1 MRLPAASLLLLA
13 GFLLGCW
20 KIFPDPSDRPGTF
33 LAEPVN
39 LTAFNSEFDDYN
51 SALPQN
57 RSDLQPLVFSSK
69 RVRKDKFNLVFKFLN
84 LSYNDNQKR
93 LDANE
98 TIYGGWT
105 DVENARTLENQV
117 TYINGD
123 FNVLGP
129 QVLSFGSDLGGGG
142 TQEWLTLYADDR
154 DGDLNV
160 RFFHNRG
167 DKWKQQ
173 GPFEVRFLNGPADD
187 AYPSFREQYGKP
199 VSELYFTSNRGG
211 NFDIYRVK
219 LPTNKP
225 FLETLLTTERLP
237 VEKVEELS
245 TPADDKCPNLLG
257 DVMVFTSNR
266 PGGQGGFDLYVSR
279 YQNGTW
285 SKPENL
291 GTRINTAS
299 DEYRPALVRNL
310 RNFTYD
316 LMIFSSNR
324 PGGKGGFDLYM
335 VGLPGAPAQSN

>member
-1 MRLPAASLLLLA
+1 MRVPAAFLLLIS
-13 GFLLGCW
+13 GVLLGCGL
-20 KIFPDPSDRPGTF
+20 FPDPSHKAGRF
-33 LAEPVN
+33 LDEPVN

-51 SALPQN
+51 SALPAN
-57 RSDLQPLVFSSK
+57 RSGLHPLVFSSK
-69 RVRKDKFNLVFKFLN
+69 RVRKDKFNLVFKHLN
-84 LSYNDNQKR
+84 LNYDDKENRLTANDAPQSGQ
-93 LDANE
+93 DAE
-98 TIYGGWT
+98 ST
-105 DVENARTLENQV
+105 ARTLENQV
-117 TYINGD
+117 TFINGD

-129 QVLSFGSDLGGGG
+129 QVVSFGDDLGGGNR
-142 TQEWLTLYADDR
+142 QEWLTLYADDR
-154 DGDLNV
+154 DGNLNV
-160 RFFHNRG
+160 RFFHNQG

-187 AYPSFREQYGKP
+187 AYPSFREQFGQP
-199 VSELYFTSNRGG
+199 ISELYFTSNRSG

-219 LPTNKP
+219 LPANKP
-225 FLETLLTTERLP
+225 FLETLLTTDSLP
-237 VEKVEELS
+237 VEKVQELS

-291 GTRINTAS
+291 GPRINTAS
-299 DEYRPALVRNL
+299 DEYRPVVARNL
-310 RNFTYD
+310 VNFTYK

-335 VGLPGAPAQSN
+335 VGLPDAVSQSN